1 METQIVQLHNMESLD
16 RLLKAEFPAI
26 GKVKAYHELARFDI
40 YIDKDC
46 DPVAPLVKALDK
58 YLGPFVAEYGEV
70 ELPYYFEIH
79 RENELLDILRYND
92 PESEFYIAI
101 EIDGKVQMLRILDL
115 MGGTRDYTVFN
126 SDFEKLGHFFSEGPA
141 NFVEADY
148 WQTNDE
154 QLKPYLEEI
163 ISKIG
168 EQLNGNAG
176 QDEVNVDDPLD
187 LAFWAEQFDISITE
201 LKKAV
206 LAAGKSVDSVT
217 AYLQK

>member
-1 METQIVQLHNMESLD
+1 METKIIQLHNMESLD
-16 RLLKAEFPAI
+16 RLVKAEFPAI
-26 GKVKAYHELARFDI
+26 REVKAYHELARFDI
-40 YIDKDC
+40 YIDKNC
-46 DPVAPLVKALDK
+46 NPEAPLVKALDK
-58 YLGPFVAEYGEV
+58 YLGPFIAENGEV
-70 ELPYYFEIH
+70 EQPYYFEIH

-101 EIDGKVQMLRILDL
+101 EIDGKVQMLRILDV

-148 WQTNDE
+148 WQTHDE

-168 EQLNGNAG
+168 EQLGGYAG

-201 LKKAV
+201 LKNAV
-206 LAAGKSVDSVT
+206 LVAGKSIDSVT